1 MSNRPNLRK
10 NAKRPS
16 RTVPILLD
24 GEVREQIEAVE
35 NELDR
40 LDRAPAV
47 KDRRMS
53 TKSDDAQR
61 EKLIAELDHLY
72 ASAEESTIY
81 VALEALQRTAY
92 RALVDNHPPRKDEA
106 GKVHPADAF
115 GANMETLPIPLV
127 RACIVG
133 RKASDDVA
141 DTKVEPFPPDLVH
154 GVTGALE
161 PNTDDVT
168 LGWLLGFTYKDASG
182 VDVTVD
188 PFLTDRQVEKLY
200 SAAFSL
206 NRGDDAV
213 PLRRPR

>member
-24 GEVREQIEAVE
+24 GVVREQIEAVE

-61 EKLIAELDHLY
+61 EKLVAELDHLY

-92 RALVDNHPPRKDEA
+92 RALVDNHPPRKED
-106 GKVHPADAF
+106 GKVVAADVF

-127 RACIVG
+127 RACVIG
-133 RKASDDVA
+133 QKASDDVA
-141 DTKVEPFPPDLVH
+141 DTKVEPFPPDLVD
-154 GVTGALE
+154 GK
-161 PNTDDVT
+161 PNTEDVT
-168 LGWLLGFTYKDASG
+168 LGWLLGFTYKDPETG
-182 VDVTVD
+182 EDVTVD

-200 SAAFSL
+200 SAAFNL